1 MHVGLYKAYFF
12 ELSHVL
18 GLFNNFFGLF
28 RELLILSPIILSM
41 VTTAVTLPVSGLLRF
56 H

>member
-1 MHVGLYKAYFF
+1 MYLGLFEAFFF
-12 ELSHVL
+12 ELSHLV

-28 RELLILSPIILSM
+28 RELQILSPIILSM
-41 VTTAVTLPVSGLLRF
+41 VTTAVTLLVSGLLRF